1 MEGSQ
6 GRYHA
11 AEDVAAPDL
20 NPGKEVCASSAKGH
34 ELSRRGEGHD
44 GLCEDQSVTS
54 YCQQAARH
62 KKIRKS
68 LLLSHVTCNFLLG
81 HPLSNREQVT
91 LEKYLE
97 RFWTSL
103 GKVCII
109 TAETTGG
116 GLSMATEFDRAILNP
131 FGSEPQMKVI
141 AISPEVLKPFANHPF
156 KLYEGQRLNDFIQ
169 DIEEH
174 GILSPVLVRKIDDE
188 KYHYEILAGH
198 NRVNAA
204 LKLGL
209 STVPAIICIPKNDE
223 EAMEIV
229 IKTNFDQRSIKDF
242 KPSELANS
250 LHMLNEAMKKKPG
263 YRSDLQES
271 ENSSQA
277 DNRSRTMCVIGE
289 KYGLSQAT
297 IARYIRVAKL
307 SKGLLECLDNKLIG
321 LGVAEHLS
329 YLRSSEQEI
338 VHQLLENGAKINV
351 SQAQALK
358 KESKEHEL
366 GEDRIHQIVAP
377 AVPVT
382 KSRTIRLKE
391 ELFTKYF
398 SENQPQEEIE
408 DTIAKALEWFRQQN
422 PIV

>member
-1 MEGSQ
+1 
-6 GRYHA
+6 
-11 AEDVAAPDL
+11 
-20 NPGKEVCASSAKGH
+20 
-34 ELSRRGEGHD
+34 
-44 GLCEDQSVTS
+44 
-54 YCQQAARH
+54 
-62 KKIRKS
+62 
-68 LLLSHVTCNFLLG
+68 
-81 HPLSNREQVT
+81 
-91 LEKYLE
+91 
-97 RFWTSL
+97 
-103 GKVCII
+103 
-109 TAETTGG
+109 
-116 GLSMATEFDRAILNP
+116 MATEFDRAIYNQH
-131 FGSEPQMKVI
+131 GSEPQMKVI
-141 AISPEVLKPFANHPF
+141 AVSPKVLKSFANHPF

-169 DIEEH
+169 DIQEH

-188 KYHYEILAGH
+188 KYRYEILAGH

-204 LKLGL
+204 LELGL
-209 STVPAIICIPKNDE
+209 DAVPAIVCIPKNDE

-242 KPSELANS
+242 KASELANS

-263 YRSDLQES
+263 YRSDLQEP
-271 ENSSQA
+271 EDGSQS
-277 DNRSRTMCVIGE
+277 DNRSRTIHVIGE

-338 VHQLLENGAKINV
+338 VHQLLENGTKISV
-351 SQAQALK
+351 SQVQALK

-366 GEDRIHQIVAP
+366 GEDRIRQIVAS
-377 AVPVT
+377 AVPLT